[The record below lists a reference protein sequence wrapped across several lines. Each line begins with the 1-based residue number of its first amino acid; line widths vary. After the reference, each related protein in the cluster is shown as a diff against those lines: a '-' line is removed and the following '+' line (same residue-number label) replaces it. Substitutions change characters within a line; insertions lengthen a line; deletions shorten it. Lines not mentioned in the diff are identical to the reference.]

1 MQRCLDLAR
10 HGWPHVAPN
19 PMVGCVIAVGDRILA
34 EGFHRKVGG
43 PHAEIHA
50 LDAVSEADR
59 PLLPEATL
67 YVNLEPCAHHG
78 RTPPCSDR
86 IVREGV
92 GRVVVAMTDPHEQVA
107 GRGIDRIR
115 RAGIDV
121 VTGVCEGEARRL
133 NRRFVVNHEAHR
145 PYIVLK
151 WARSAD
157 GFFAPIEPRQQWITG
172 PESRQLV
179 HRWRSEEAGIAVGA
193 NTVRIDD
200 PALTNR
206 LWHGR
211 SPLRLVIDR
220 DGDLATSEASVLAD
234 GNPTVVYTSE
244 APATDRGPHVETV
257 VVPRPGFLEAV
268 VADWSG
274 RDLASVMVEGGRDL
288 LNAFIAADLW
298 DEARILT
305 GPDALGEGRAAPHIH
320 GALIDEAAIGRDRLH
335 IHERSAR

>member
-1 MQRCLDLAR
+1 
-10 HGWPHVAPN
+10 
-19 PMVGCVIAVGDRILA
+19 MVGCVIVHGDRILG
-34 EGFHRKVGG
+34 EGFHRAVGG
-43 PHAEIHA
+43 PHAEVHA
-50 LDAVSEADR
+50 LDAVHDADR
-59 PLLPEATL
+59 HLLPEATL
-67 YVNLEPCAHHG
+67 YVNLEPCSHHG

-86 IVREGV
+86 IVRDGV

-107 GRGIDRIR
+107 GRGIDRLR

-121 VTGVCEGEARRL
+121 VTGVCEEEARRL

-157 GFFAPIEPRQQWITG
+157 GFFSPLEPRQQWITG
-172 PESRQLV
+172 PRSRQLV

-220 DGDLATSEASVLAD
+220 DDDLANSRATVLTD
-234 GNPTVVYTSE
+234 GTPTVIYTTS
-244 APATDRGPHVETV
+244 APASDRGPQIETV
-257 VVPRPGFLEAV
+257 VLPRTGFLSAV
-268 VADWSG
+268 VEDWAA

-288 LNAFIAADLW
+288 LDAFISADLW

-305 GPDALGEGRAAPHIH
+305 GPDALGEGRAAPRIH
-320 GALIDEAAIGRDRLH
+320 GALIDRAAIGRDRLH
-335 IHERSAR
+335 IHERLVP